1 LRQGRAG
8 TRKLRQRALIR
19 DPHRLADEKFDLLVI
34 GGGIHGACAARDAAL
49 RGLRTALVERGDF
62 GAYTSHNSLKIVHGG
77 LRYLQHLDFARTRE
91 SVLERSFWLRRAPH
105 LVRPLG
111 FLMPLHGYGSRG
123 PLALWAGLRMHEAI
137 GWDRNNGIA
146 ADRRLPKGRL
156 ISSAEVRR
164 LMPDLRDDALTGGAI
179 WYDGQML
186 DADRLLLVCME
197 DAIAHGAAACNYVS
211 AKRIEVENGRARG
224 AEVQDELSGERFFI
238 RSDQIINAAGPW
250 AAELVG
256 RALTKSARFELPH
269 TRNMNLVVPNFLGE
283 LAIGVRSQRRSDSVL
298 DASNRSFFIT
308 PWRDVCVIG
317 TTHVPYEGSAD
328 DCRFDEADIGGFLS
342 EVNAAYDRK
351 LTLDDVLYC
360 YGGLTPAERGQH
372 RGEARLARRSNVI
385 DHGVTDGVA
394 GLVSLVGIKYTTAR
408 LAAQKAVD
416 AVCAKLGRASRSSEE
431 MLPGGAKYA
440 SEAELK
446 ANLSRTTGEP
456 ESSEGDSFVAA
467 FGADFGSALE
477 VGAWSRADGEDA
489 LFRCRVRY
497 AVRKEMAVRLEDV
510 VVRRSGRLAR
520 GRLRASDL
528 RWACDFMAKELGWTP
543 ARARAEIEATTR
555 TMQRH
560 WAKLRPNDSDSAQP
574 AAEAARTT
582 AG

>member
-1 LRQGRAG
+1 
-8 TRKLRQRALIR
+8 LIR

-49 RGLRTALVERGDF
+49 RGLRTALVERSDF

-77 LRYLQHLDFARTRE
+77 LRYLQHLDFPRTRE

-123 PLALWAGLRMHEAI
+123 PLALWAGVRLHEAI
-137 GWDRNNGIA
+137 GWDRNRGLA
-146 ADRRLPKGRL
+146 DDRRLPKGRL
-156 ISSAEVRR
+156 ISAAEVRR
-164 LMPDLRDDALTGGAI
+164 LMPDLRDDALSGGVI

-186 DADRLLLVCME
+186 DADRLLLVCIA
-197 DAIAHGAAACNYVS
+197 DAVAHGATVCNYVS
-211 AKRIEVENGRARG
+211 AKRIDVEKGRVRG
-224 AEVQDELSGERFFI
+224 AEVEDELSGERFFVQ
-238 RSDQIINAAGPW
+238 SEQIINAAGPW
-250 AAELVG
+250 TAELVG
-256 RALTKSARFELPH
+256 RALEKSARFELPH

-328 DCRFDEADIGGFLS
+328 DCRFDESDVGGFLG

-360 YGGLTPAERGQH
+360 YGGLTPAERGKH
-372 RGEARLARRSNVI
+372 GSEARLARRSNVI
-385 DHGVTDGVA
+385 DHAVTDGVA

-408 LAAQKAVD
+408 LAAEKAVD
-416 AVCAKLGRASRSSEE
+416 AVCAKLGRASQSGDA
-431 MLPGGAKYA
+431 MLPGGADYV
-440 SEAELK
+440 SESELK
-446 ANLSRTTGEP
+446 ASLSRTIGEP
-456 ESSEGDSFVAA
+456 GSPEGDSFVAA
-467 FGADFGSALE
+467 FGATFRTALE
-477 VGAWSRADGEDA
+477 AGGWSRADGEDA

-497 AVRKEMAVRLEDV
+497 AAKNEMAVRLEDA
-510 VVRRSGRLAR
+510 VVRRSDRLAR

-528 RWACDFMAKELGWTP
+528 RWACDFMARELDWTP

-555 TMQRH
+555 TIQRH
-560 WAKLRPNDSDSAQP
+560 WAKLLPNDSDSAAP
-574 AAEAARTT
+574 TAEAARTT